1 MQVIRHTRQPKYC
14 IMLGSLVSAVALGL
28 ISMGMDQNKESL
40 VNGYVLRLSAYT
52 SCTERST
59 DSWPWQV

>member
-14 IMLGSLVSAVALGL
+14 IMLGSLVSAIALGL

-40 VNGYVLRLSAYT
+40 VNGYVLRLSA
-52 SCTERST
+52 
-59 DSWPWQV
+59 